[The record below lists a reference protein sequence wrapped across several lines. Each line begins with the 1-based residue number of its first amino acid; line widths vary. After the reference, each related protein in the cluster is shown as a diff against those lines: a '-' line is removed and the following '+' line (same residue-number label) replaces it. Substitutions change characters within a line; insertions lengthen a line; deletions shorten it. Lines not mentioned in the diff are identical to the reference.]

1 MKIVIVAFAS
11 DNHTAPLKWALEQ
24 AGYEVACWGGVGWT
38 GARQATLSFNDS
50 CNDICNDSCNG
61 GARASLGSYTVDPGD
76 VVWIRRPNAPAPNP
90 NVAAPDKTFADEEYR
105 WFSLSTLYLLEHLP
119 VRCINPYSAS
129 RAINN
134 KAVQL
139 CLAARNGLNIP
150 ETVMTNAPAA
160 VRASLKNSSRAKVC
174 KAFSPHIW
182 KKEGSEALAVTETFE
197 ISEEVLPEDEVL
209 TYAPAIYQEMI
220 VKAFDV
226 RMVLLGTTVYSYSL
240 QTPNRAL
247 DWRQEVA
254 QGHVGLEEI
263 ATPAD
268 VEGAVQAFSREAGI
282 EFGSFDFAVDHDG
295 AWWFLEVNEEGQFLW
310 LDEFNPAFRV
320 QEKFLAFL
328 TLPKGSSRK
337 EIERKQNE
345 FPSWKDYCASP
356 AQAPDPEEVESADP
370 ILSVEP

>member
-1 MKIVIVAFAS
+1 V
-11 DNHTAPLKWALEQ
+11 
-24 AGYEVACWGGVGWT
+24 
-38 GARQATLSFNDS
+38 
-50 CNDICNDSCNG
+50 
-61 GARASLGSYTVDPGD
+61 LGPYTIDPGD
-76 VVWIRRPNAPAPNP
+76 TVWIRRPNAPAPNP
-90 NVAAPDKTFADEEYR
+90 EVAAADKSFAEEEYR

-139 CLAARNGLNIP
+139 YLSAKNGLNIP
-150 ETVMTNAPAA
+150 ETVMTNMPAA
-160 VRASLKNSSRAKVC
+160 VRESFRNSRGKVC

-182 KKEGSEALAVTETFE
+182 KKEGSGALAVTETFE
-197 ISEEVLPEDEVL
+197 MSADALPEDEFF
-209 TYAPAIYQEMI
+209 TYAPAIYQEMV

-240 QTPNRAL
+240 HTPNRAL

-254 QGHVGLEEI
+254 QGRVGLEEI

-268 VEGAVQAFSREAGI
+268 IETAVLAFSREAGI

-310 LDEFNPAFRV
+310 LDEFNPTLRV

-337 EIERKQNE
+337 EIEKKQNG

-356 AQAPDPEEVESADP
+356 AKAPDPEEVEANAADP
-370 ILSVEP
+370 VLSVEP

>member
-1 MKIVIVAFAS
+1 
-11 DNHTAPLKWALEQ
+11 
-24 AGYEVACWGGVGWT
+24 
-38 GARQATLSFNDS
+38 
-50 CNDICNDSCNG
+50 
-61 GARASLGSYTVDPGD
+61 
-76 VVWIRRPNAPAPNP
+76 VWIRRPNAPAPHP
-90 NVAAPDKTFADEEYR
+90 EVAAPDKTFAEEEYR

-139 CLAARNGLNIP
+139 HLAAKNGLKIP

-160 VRASLKNSSRAKVC
+160 VRESFRDCDRGKVC

-182 KKEGSEALAVTETFE
+182 KKEGSGALAVTETFE
-197 ISEEVLPEDEVL
+197 ISAEALPEDEVL
-209 TYAPAIYQEMI
+209 TYAPAIYQEKI
-220 VKAFDV
+220 VKVFDV
-226 RMVLLGTTVYSYSL
+226 RMVVLGTTVYSYSL
-240 QTPNRAL
+240 HTPNRAL

-268 VEGAVQAFSREAGI
+268 VETAVLEFSREAGI
-282 EFGSFDFAVDHDG
+282 EFGSFDFAVDPDG

-310 LDEFNPAFRV
+310 LDEFNPALRV

-328 TLPKGSSRK
+328 TLPKGASRK
-337 EIERKQNE
+337 EKR
-345 FPSWKDYCASP
+345 
-356 AQAPDPEEVESADP
+356 
-370 ILSVEP
+370 LSVLERLLRYSFESGGPRGSRFGRPGSLCGTVARQRKNAPRFSRGFRGESKQRRTFFRPLFFRLLRGASGWCAGSGDTSARCPRFSSAADC

>member
-11 DNHTAPLKWALEQ
+11 DNHTAPLKWALEK
-24 AGYEVACWGGVGWT
+24 AGYEVACWAGVGWT
-38 GARQATLSFNDS
+38 GARQATLSFSFNDGVHA
-50 CNDICNDSCNG
+50 I
-61 GARASLGSYTVDPGD
+61 LGSFSLDPGD
-76 VVWIRRPNAPAPNP
+76 VVWIRRPNTPAPNP
-90 NVAAPDKTFADEEYR
+90 NVAAPDKAFAEKEYR

-119 VRCINPYSAS
+119 VRCVNPYSAS
-129 RAINN
+129 RVINN

-139 CLAARNGLNIP
+139 FLAAKNGLNVP
-150 ETVMTNAPAA
+150 ETVMTNAPEA
-160 VRASLKNSSRAKVC
+160 VRESLKNSCRGKIC

-182 KKEGSEALAVTETFE
+182 KKEGSDALAVTETFE
-197 ISEEVLPEDEVL
+197 ISEEALPDDEVL
-209 TYAPAIYQEMI
+209 TYAPAIYQEKI

-226 RMVLLGTTVYSYSL
+226 RMVLLGTTLYSYSL
-240 QTPNRAL
+240 HTPSHAL

-268 VEGAVQAFSREAGI
+268 VESAVLAFSREAGI

-295 AWWFLEVNEEGQFLW
+295 RWWFLEVNEGGQFLW
-310 LDEFNPAFRV
+310 LDEFKPAFRV

-328 TLPKGSSRK
+328 TLPKGSSQR

-356 AQAPDPEEVESADP
+356 PKALDPEEADSADP
-370 ILSVEP
+370 ILSMEP

>member
-1 MKIVIVAFAS
+1 MKILIVAFAS

-24 AGYEVACWGGVGWT
+24 AGYEVACWAGVGWT
-38 GARQATLSFNDS
+38 STRQATLSFHKS
-50 CNDICNDSCNG
+50 SNDSCNG
-61 GARASLGSYTVDPGD
+61 GARAVLGSWSVDSGD
-76 VVWIRRPNAPAPNP
+76 TVWIRRPNAPALNP
-90 NVAAPDKTFADEEYR
+90 EVAAADKSFAEEEYR
-105 WFSLSTLYLLEHLP
+105 WFSFSTLYLLEHLP
-119 VRCINPYSAS
+119 VRCVNPYSAS

-139 CLAARNGLNIP
+139 YLAAKNGLKIP
-150 ETVMTNAPAA
+150 DTVMSNAPAA
-160 VRASLKNSSRAKVC
+160 VRESFRNGDRGKVC

-182 KKEGSEALAVTETFE
+182 KKEGSGALAVTETFE
-197 ISEEVLPEDEVL
+197 IAAEALPEDEVF
-209 TYAPAIYQEMI
+209 TYAPAIYQEK
-220 VKAFDV
+220 VEKAFDV
-226 RMVLLGTTVYSYSL
+226 RMVLLGTTVYSYAL
-240 QTPNRAL
+240 HTPNRAL

-263 ATPAD
+263 ATPTD
-268 VEGAVQAFSREAGI
+268 VETAVLAFSREAGI

-310 LDEFNPAFRV
+310 LDEFTPALRV

-356 AQAPDPEEVESADP
+356 AKAPDPEEVEADAADP
-370 ILSVEP
+370 VLSVEP